1 MIEDALKVGLA
12 IGVIMA
18 FTAWAL
24 ARILLDD
31 AATRA
36 ERAAED
42 LRAAMY
48 GYAPERVT
56 TRPRS
61 RIWTPPGSQE
71 RESEGT
77 VPVMEKPWA
86 DSSSDEKAAAVMSV
100 LPTHYEDSNGVTA
113 QDVAHRLGIR
123 DVRPAGRVAPV
134 LRKLVDRGDV
144 QVRWDKAN
152 RRRRTYT
159 KSAR

>member
-1 MIEDALKVGLA
+1 MIADALEVGLA
-12 IGVIMA
+12 IALIMA
-18 FTAWAL
+18 FTFFAL
-24 ARILLDD
+24 SRILLDD

-42 LRAAMY
+42 LRAAMW

-56 TRPRS
+56 TLPRS
-61 RIWTPPGSQE
+61 RIWTPGSRDRE
-71 RESEGT
+71 RAGT
-77 VPVMEKPWA
+77 LPVMEKPWGEA
-86 DSSSDEKAAAVMSV
+86 SSDERAAAILAV

-113 QDVAHRLGIR
+113 LDVAHRLGIR
-123 DVRPAGRVAPV
+123 DPRPAGRVAPV
-134 LRKLVDRGDV
+134 LRRLVENGDV

>member
-1 MIEDALKVGLA
+1 MKDALEVGLA
-12 IGVIMA
+12 IALIMT

-24 ARILLDD
+24 SRILLND
-31 AATRA
+31 AAARA

-42 LRAAMY
+42 LRQAMW

-61 RIWTPPGSQE
+61 VIWTPPGSRTRE
-71 RESEGT
+71 REGT
-77 VPVMEKPWA
+77 VPVMEKPWGEA
-86 DSSSDEKAAAVMSV
+86 SSDEKAAAVLSV

-113 QDVAHRLGIR
+113 LDVAHRLGIR
-123 DVRPAGRVAPV
+123 DARPAGRVAPV
-134 LRKLVDRGDV
+134 LRKLVESGDV